1 MPLPEEAR
9 AAFATIY
16 ATDLVFEPDCWKLC
30 GDAHCCSFTR
40 HKAKFRL
47 MAKDQSQELPLL
59 PGEWEFL
66 CENGWDKQ
74 FGEHE
79 FRADV
84 HEVAG
89 RKLRIESVVS
99 KRPMCVCDHGTR
111 TTVCRLYPL
120 VPQYE
125 INGHLAGTEPLGIYE
140 ELERLDGLDPACKIT
155 GLGYPQLNLFL
166 VLTNTLASHPV
177 LLFYLMAYRITKRHA
192 AEAVMA
198 KKTAAPEQSA
208 FRHFETAYLRR
219 QLINQEALDKELA
232 ELLTAFSTHYGQRFE
247 DAWAVMHP

>member
-1 MPLPEEAR
+1 MSLPEEAR

-30 GDAHCCSFTR
+30 GDAHCCSFAR

-84 HEVAG
+84 HEVGG

-140 ELERLDGLDPACKIT
+140 ELERLDSLDPACKIT

-177 LLFYLMAYRITKRHA
+177 LLFYMMAYRITKRHA
-192 AEAVMA
+192 TEGVIA

-232 ELLTAFSTHYGQRFE
+232 NLLTAFSTHYGQRFE
-247 DAWAVMHP
+247 DAWASLHP